1 MWKDV
6 TCQLRIQKGG
16 LRRGINALD
25 GETKGAECLLNT
37 KELIQS
43 QTSTG
48 PVTNFSILNMGS
60 SPGWKVYEA
69 RCNCSRLKVSIESL
83 RYLHNVCGPLELEK
97 ASWPHLFEQL
107 REKRMNEWGN
117 RGQFCSRRGG
127 ILCLLLSYWS
137 DPITTSFCT
146 QQEMM
151 KAGLQIYETSRSDKA
166 LETKR
171 RK

>member
-83 RYLHNVCGPLELEK
+83 RYLHNVCGPLELER

-107 REKRMNEWGN
+107 REKRMNVWGN